1 MLVRTIIDLPEAERA
16 LLDAQCRQQ
25 GLSRA
30 EAMRRALRLWLDQQL
45 LIVRPCLGFGVIAQP
60 TRCSFSRICVGNGSV
75 DAVLPR
81 HQHPH

>member
-1 MLVRTIIDLPEAERA
+1 
-16 LLDAQCRQQ
+16 
-25 GLSRA
+25 
-30 EAMRRALRLWLDQQL
+30 
-45 LIVRPCLGFGVIAQP
+45 VIAQP